1 VTTPIPVPDRVLQL
15 QGEVR
20 RLEAGAQGEGQ
31 AKRVARRV
39 AEIQSA
45 LVSLSGQARAARAL
59 QRYTDAATVN
69 LTGLDAG
76 RDDLARRAAGS
87 IPSDPAFVAARRKIE
102 STTSRLAT
110 EIQAVWKA
118 WANEQLSTLPV
129 RRIAMLEPAQ
139 EASAQVRLKS
149 LRNLIVV
156 RNVTASDIAEYASTY
171 EGLMDELSEEMDVP
185 EALLAVFHRMS
196 RGVIT
201 LRELSEEEIMLLRQY
216 RMDGEIELR
225 RKNV

>member
-1 VTTPIPVPDRVLQL
+1 L

-20 RLEAGAQGEGQ
+20 RLEAGAQDEGQ

-45 LVSLSGQARAARAL
+45 LVSLSAQARAARTL
-59 QRYTDAATVN
+59 HRHTTAAVN

-102 STTSRLAT
+102 GTTSRLAA

-139 EASAQVRLKS
+139 EASAQARLKS
-149 LRNLIVV
+149 LRNLAAVK
-156 RNVTASDIAEYASTY
+156 NVTASDIAEYASTY
-171 EGLMDELSEEMDVP
+171 EGLLDELSEAMDVP
-185 EALLAVFHRMS
+185 ETLLTVLHRMS

-201 LRELSEEEIMLLRQY
+201 LRELGDDEIALLRQY

-225 RKNV
+225 RKNG